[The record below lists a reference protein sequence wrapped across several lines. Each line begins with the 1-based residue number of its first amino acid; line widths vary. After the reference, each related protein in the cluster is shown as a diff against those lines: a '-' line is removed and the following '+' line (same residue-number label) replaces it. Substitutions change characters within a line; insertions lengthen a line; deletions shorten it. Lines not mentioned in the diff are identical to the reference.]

1 MVKKASIQVVLESM
15 LRQLGDQVARGLSE
29 GIATSGVMKKLDA
42 VVSRISRGST
52 PAAAPRAG
60 RRKAAVAKASG
71 KRKGAKCSA
80 RGCNKPARAKGLCSK
95 HYQRQRYA
103 EKHPNA
109 PKRVRVKKAT
119 RKKTRKA
126 VARTRSK
133 GICSVKDCGKP
144 ARAKGLC
151 AKHFMEWVRSKKSA
165 SA

>member
-29 GIATSGVMKKLDA
+29 GISKSGVMKKLDA
-42 VVSRISRGST
+42 AVSRITRGS
-52 PAAAPRAG
+52 APTAKSKAG
-60 RRKAAVAKASG
+60 RSKAAGAKASG

-80 RGCNKPARAKGLCSK
+80 HGCNNPARAKGLCSK
-95 HYQRQRYA
+95 HYQRDRYA
-103 EKHPNA
+103 EKHPEA
-109 PKRVRVKKAT
+109 SKRVRAKKAP
-119 RKKTRKA
+119 RKKIRKA
-126 VARTRSK
+126 VIRSK
-133 GICSVKDCGKP
+133 GTCSVRDCGKP

>member
-42 VVSRISRGST
+42 VVSRIARGT
-52 PAAAPRAG
+52 APAAASRAG

-71 KRKGAKCSA
+71 KRKGARCSA

-109 PKRVRVKKAT
+109 PKRVRVKKAP
-119 RKKTRKA
+119 RKKMRKS
-126 VARTRSK
+126 VVRSK

>member
-1 MVKKASIQVVLESM
+1 VVKKASIQVVLESM

-29 GIATSGVMKKLDA
+29 GITTSGVMKKLDA
-42 VVSRISRGST
+42 VVSRITRGT
-52 PAAAPRAG
+52 APAAASRAG
-60 RRKAAVAKASG
+60 RRKAVVAKASR

-109 PKRVRVKKAT
+109 PKRVRVKKVA
-119 RKKTRKA
+119 RKKTRKTA
-126 VARTRSK
+126 VRSK

>member
-42 VVSRISRGST
+42 VVSRITRGT
-52 PAAAPRAG
+52 APAAASRAG
-60 RRKAAVAKASG
+60 RKKAVVAKAPR

-80 RGCNKPARAKGLCSK
+80 RGCNKPARAKGFCSK

-126 VARTRSK
+126 VVRSK

>member
-1 MVKKASIQVVLESM
+1 VVKKASIQVVLESM

-42 VVSRISRGST
+42 VVSRITRGSA
-52 PAAAPRAG
+52 PAAASRAG
-60 RRKAAVAKASG
+60 RRKAPKVKASR
-71 KRKGAKCSA
+71 KRKGARCSA

-103 EKHPNA
+103 DKHPHA
-109 PKRVRVKKAT
+109 SKRVRVKKVS
-119 RKKTRKA
+119 RKKVRKA
-126 VARTRSK
+126 AIRSK
-133 GICSVKDCGKP
+133 GTCSVKDCGKP